1 MQRTLL
7 PVTRLRLAALAAAM
21 VLAAP
26 AAHAFTY
33 ETKSYTDDS
42 TLPPGYTDP
51 DKKVEQFNSGNVA
64 TPPPGGTTFH
74 FSVGPSNDGLGA
86 PANGRFG
93 PAGQYIPMPGMQT
106 FPGNR

>member
-1 MQRTLL
+1 MTLAL
-7 PVTRLRLAALAAAM
+7 LRWQHLRLAALAAAM
-21 VLAAP
+21 VCAAP

-42 TLPPGYTDP
+42 GLPRYTDP
-51 DKKVEQFNSGNVA
+51 DKKVEQFNSGDA
-64 TPPPGGTTFH
+64 AASPPGGTTFH
-74 FSVGPSNDGLGA
+74 FSVGPSNDGFGGR
-86 PANGRFG
+86 ANERFG